1 MAMVSKTG
9 SYSSMPIHEQTSE
22 PSFYEAFCINSS
34 QLLGKCILIN
44 HYITTLLITNNQLD
58 LIHG

>member
-34 QLLGKCILIN
+34 QLLGKCILIK
-44 HYITTLLITNNQLD
+44 HYITTC
-58 LIHG
+58 